1 MKSSQTLCVF
11 VLSLSVLC
19 RVQCFSGDMQR
30 EKTKNNV
37 NSQSSQSYEE
47 SELTNEKQVSLG
59 EFELY
64 QEISSSKVL
73 RKDGRREINSIA
85 EVSPELP
92 FKNGPRNSQDQVK
105 ASSYNMLRRK
115 RGQLKVQE
123 GSVVGGILTTILIG
137 ALGAGGFFA
146 YKFWKSRKQKSSGDA
161 QRKHDKLR
169 FIPRVSI
176 PSDGVFS
183 ESSNGLNSLFSKK
196 KSGGGKQVHT
206 SARIFS
212 PSNKNAPTL
221 KLEEEVHHTTAINE
235 NIFTNIDNS
244 PRSSEGNSPMSS
256 VRDTPKDINFNIEF
270 SMLEQDSRIKSP
282 RDQD

>member
-1 MKSSQTLCVF
+1 M
-11 VLSLSVLC
+11 
-19 RVQCFSGDMQR
+19 M
-30 EKTKNNV
+30 
-37 NSQSSQSYEE
+37 
-47 SELTNEKQVSLG
+47 
-59 EFELY
+59 
-64 QEISSSKVL
+64 
-73 RKDGRREINSIA
+73 RKDGSEAINNRREN
-85 EVSPELP
+85 ENEENGD
-92 FKNGPRNSQDQVK
+92 FKNKTDEKIRRDQGK
-105 ASSYNMLRRK
+105 ASSYNMLRK
-115 RGQLKVQE
+115 KGQLKLQE
-123 GSVVGGILTTILIG
+123 ASAVGGILAIILIG

-146 YKFWKSRKQKSSGDA
+146 YKFWKNRKQKSSESS

-169 FIPRVSI
+169 FVPRVSI

-183 ESSNGLNSLFSKK
+183 ESSSGLNGLFSKK
-196 KSGGGKQVHT
+196 KSGGKQVHT

-221 KLEEEVHHTTAINE
+221 KLEEEVHHSTAINE

-270 SMLEQDSRIKSP
+270 SMLEQESHIKSA